1 MGLFFQKQEIVSSSP
16 FVIFIFT
23 FSLLYLAFVSV
34 LCILLLKNY
43 LQNRNLTKRLQEFDF
58 VETLDSQGIGVIFF
72 STKNRILRVTST
84 VERIFEGET
93 VLGQYISLLLPASFQ
108 KKVIDQVSIIE
119 AIEELSKIQNQK
131 L

>member
-1 MGLFFQKQEIVSSSP
+1 M
-16 FVIFIFT
+16 
-23 FSLLYLAFVSV
+23 SV